1 MAGGLVSRG
10 GVTAFL
16 LLFFLHHLGA
26 GFVDG
31 VEGVAGDLER
41 PTFELGQLGQ
51 VVGKGLV
58 AVGLELGL
66 VVLVRL
72 FAIGNALGQAVRMLL
87 VEALGILRFFVLARF
102 ATLGFV
108 HLRFTGFALFFLRN
122 PCAASC
128 DTHVVLIIL
137 LGHLD
142 DVLVAL
148 ERVDGRRDGLVHSG
162 LLRLG

>member
-26 GFVDG
+26 GFVDS

-41 PTFELGQLGQ
+41 PPFELGQLGQ

-58 AVGLELGL
+58 PVGLELGL

-102 ATLGFV
+102 ARLGFV
-108 HLRFTGFALFFLRN
+108 RLRFTGFALIVLRD
-122 PCAASC
+122 PRAAGS
-128 DTHVVLIIL
+128 HSHKVIIL
-137 LGHLD
+137 FLGHLD
-142 DVLVAL
+142 DVLEAL
-148 ERVDGRRDGLVHSG
+148 ERVDGCRDGLVHADV
-162 LLRLG
+162 LRLG